1 MRTLLIFISL
11 ALTIS
16 CASAWGGSVSRDTET
31 RLKQLDEKAS
41 EMKSGKASEYASD
54 SLKEAVATIS
64 AAQAAAAVGNEKLAL
79 QKIEMATLQL
89 TVAEAKGGER
99 ELLEQ
104 VAVQR
109 VELKKLEAQLER
121 YLQGEEK

>member
-1 MRTLLIFISL
+1 MRIALLCISL
-11 ALTIS
+11 TLAITGG
-16 CASAWGGSVSRDTET
+16 SAWGGIVSRDTET

-41 EMKSGKASEYASD
+41 EIRSGKTSEYAMNA
-54 SLKEAVATIS
+54 LNEAIATIS
-64 AAQAAAAVGNEKLAL
+64 AAQAAASVGNEKLAL
-79 QKIEMATLQL
+79 QKIETATILL
-89 TVAEAKGGER
+89 TIAEAKGAER